1 MTPVPE
7 YQTFSTDDSSYSE
20 NSDEECSSDE
30 DRVTS
35 GEGTAFSASTTT
47 PNGTFH
53 RMSQPLVPVPAFSAP
68 VQYQDQC
75 YTKHQNGQPF
85 GSDGG
90 TGSHY
95 QSNEDFGF
103 NHTAHF
109 AQQLPPQS
117 SHDASHLMSL
127 TSTVLAQAAGHEDH
141 QYTDLS
147 LSVPQTGC
155 ALSFPASG
163 EQECRVGG
171 TTTQSPNG
179 AFGQPEQ
186 SGCSADSFG
195 EILKESLVDAAV

>member
-1 MTPVPE
+1 MTPVAE

-35 GEGTAFSASTTT
+35 GEGTAFSTSTTS

-53 RMSQPLVPVPAFSAP
+53 RMSQPLVPSFSAP
-68 VQYQDQC
+68 VQYADQC
-75 YTKHQNGQPF
+75 YTKQQNGQSF
-85 GSDGG
+85 GLDGG

-109 AQQLPPQS
+109 AQQLLPQS
-117 SHDASHLMSL
+117 PHDASHLMSL
-127 TSTVLAQAAGHEDH
+127 TSAVPAQAVGHEDH

-163 EQECRVGG
+163 EQESRVGE

-179 AFGQPEQ
+179 AFGQQEQ